1 MAAVVEVVA
10 LELVDEA
17 ELGLLGTTDDDPPQT
32 SQPKISDPRHEAGED
47 QVRQ

>member
-1 MAAVVEVVA
+1 MEVVA
-10 LELVDEA
+10 LAVDEA
-17 ELGLLGTTDDDPPQT
+17 ELGLLVVVVDGTTDDDSPQT